1 MKSYLKFLSRNKLYT
16 AIEAAGL
23 IVSLAFVV
31 IIGTSIRDQLRI
43 SRAPDGQENLYL
55 LGPPSDPVLE
65 YRQEEE
71 LAALPDLQQTA
82 AFVRAEMNV
91 LIDGVPHRA
100 RILLADAGLL
110 EMVPLELHTGSMDL
124 FKAGPGVLVTESA
137 ARKYYQGQDPLDK
150 MLEMRSVSGRDERG
164 AETVLS
170 SIVGVVE
177 DPSFTILDDFDFLVS
192 FQAPIP
198 AVRAYRDSDLRHTG
212 TGMMVHMLAR
222 TTPQADIQEVSAKY
236 LQLCGWFLNKEEKEG
251 PMLTPYEDLFFA
263 SEMRS
268 LGIRHGNRLY
278 LVVLVI
284 LGLLLLAFAVLNY
297 INLSLAACGGRAREM
312 ATRRLVGESRGGV
325 IRRCLRES
333 VLFVLVCFVLAALLA
348 WAVVPVLNSI
358 RPVGLTVPLR
368 AHFDG
373 FFLLLGLVSVL
384 GIGGL
389 VGLLP
394 AFSLASW
401 LPLDVVSGR
410 IRRRRKMGFNQVS
423 IVVQSA
429 LALLLVVMSITME
442 EQFRHLRTLDTGIS
456 PVQDLY
462 YFHPDFYKSLT
473 GLADRL
479 ATSPQVEETCFA
491 GGFPTHLRM
500 TTVIDRTYSAQVIHC
515 DSVAFRLLG
524 FREALRYEQP
534 HSGTVWP
541 VRSAFLALD
550 ISSDQPDPSRL
561 GYLGEDCSIGGM
573 LEDFRLA
580 PVNAELR
587 DNTLGAVQVTVP
599 EDASASSGLLVR
611 TRGDHREFDRFFRE
625 TATEYCRSELGVD
638 LTFEGKY
645 NECGYLEDIIAR
657 DYDDLHRFTR
667 LVEVFSLI
675 IILLS
680 MLGLLAMSTWYADT
694 HTKGIAIRKVFGGT
708 MNSETWRAVLS
719 YMSWVAVAL
728 VLAVPA
734 GVMLVRRF
742 LEFYPERISGWW
754 WIFAVAVLLILAVS
768 FVSVLWQTLKA
779 ARTNP
784 AVELKKE

>member
-43 SRAPDGQENLYL
+43 SRAPSGQENLYL

-65 YRQEEE
+65 YRQQEE
-71 LAALPDLQQTA
+71 LAALPELLQTA

-91 LIDGVPHRA
+91 LTDGVPHRA

-110 EMVPLELHTGSMDL
+110 DMVPLEVRAGSPDL
-124 FKAGPGVLVTESA
+124 FRSGPGILVTESA
-137 ARKYYQGQDPLDK
+137 ARKFFPGQDPLDK

-170 SIVGVVE
+170 SIVGVIE

-198 AVRAYRDSDLRHTG
+198 AVRAYRDSDMRHTG
-212 TGMMVHMLAR
+212 AGMMVHLLAR
-222 TTPQADIQEVSAKY
+222 TTPGVDIPEVSAKY
-236 LQLCGWFLNKEEKEG
+236 VQLCGWSLNKDEKEG

-263 SEMRS
+263 SGMRS
-268 LGIRHGNRLY
+268 MGIRHGNRLY

-348 WAVVPVLNSI
+348 WAVAPVLNSI

-373 FFLLLGLVSVL
+373 FFLLLGIVSVL

-423 IVVQSA
+423 IVIQSA
-429 LALLLVVMSITME
+429 LALLLVVLSITME
-442 EQFRHLRTLDTGIS
+442 VQFRHLRTLDTGIS

-462 YFHPDFYKSLT
+462 YFHPDFYQSLT

-479 ATSPQVEETCFA
+479 AASPQVEETCFA
-491 GGFPTHLRM
+491 DGFPTHIRM
-500 TTVIDRTYSAQVIHC
+500 TMVIDRTYSARDIDC

-524 FREALRYEQP
+524 FREALRFEQP

-561 GYLGEDCSIGGM
+561 GYLGENQSIGGM

-580 PVNAELR
+580 PVNEELR
-587 DNTLGAVQVTVP
+587 DNILGAVRVTVP
-599 EDASASSGLLVR
+599 ERASSGLLVR
-611 TRGDHREFDRFFRE
+611 TRGNHRAFDRFFKE
-625 TATEYCRSELGVD
+625 TATEYCRSELGMD
-638 LTFEGKY
+638 LAFEGKY
-645 NECGYLEDIIAR
+645 NECGYLEDLIAR

-708 MNSETWRAVLS
+708 MNSETRRAVLS

-742 LEFYPERISGWW
+742 LEYYPERISGWW
-754 WIFAVAVLLILAVS
+754 WIIVVAVLLILAVS
-768 FVSVLWQTLKA
+768 FVSVLWQTLRA